1 MGSVVVVEVD
11 VGLLFCRL
19 YVSRIVG
26 FRMTSFASHIQL
38 PPTDTI
44 QWKEMKTQGMGRYL
58 ICIYL
63 PVAMAAGVANLA
75 IDKVIPEGAATIHLT
90 SKLAS
95 NPRDQ
100 QEGMKTYIAAAI
112 AAQPFEQSC

>member
-1 MGSVVVVEVD
+1 MGSVVVVVVVEVD
-11 VGLLFCRL
+11 VGLFFCRL
-19 YVSRIVG
+19 HVSRIVG

-38 PPTDTI
+38 PPTDTM

-90 SKLAS
+90 SKLATHATS
-95 NPRDQ
+95 KK
-100 QEGMKTYIAAAI
+100 E
-112 AAQPFEQSC
+112 